1 MSGALNFAVGVGA
14 TSNAYMTNFTTSQT
28 PLSGITSGWHMFT
41 GTFDGINKKL
51 YIDGVLKAS
60 VNTLQNGTTL
70 TEKTPL
76 FYNKTNGIFI
86 GAEAT
91 SSATTGSSPYFTGS
105 MSDFRIYATALTAD
119 DILTLY
125 KTSGIIDNKGNI
137 YAYEFKEE

>member
-125 KTSGIIDNKGNI
+125 KTSGIIDNKGNV